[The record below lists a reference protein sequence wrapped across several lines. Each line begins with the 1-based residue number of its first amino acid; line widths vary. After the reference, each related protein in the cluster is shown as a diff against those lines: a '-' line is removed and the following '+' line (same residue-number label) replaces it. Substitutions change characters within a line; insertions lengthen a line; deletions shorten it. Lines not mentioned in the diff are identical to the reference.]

1 MSSFF
6 HKPIQKWV
14 YFFGLIIAGESIYM
28 LPYMRKTFQTS
39 MEEVFLISNTE
50 IGLLNSMFGILA
62 IICYFPS
69 GKIADRFS
77 IKKLLLFSL
86 VSTGIGGLAML
97 IFQSFTGLLIIHAF
111 WGITSILT
119 FWAAL
124 IKATRKWGE
133 LIEQGKSFG
142 LLDAGRGA
150 VAAIIA
156 SIATYSFTLAESN
169 DLSLYNVIL
178 VYSLAPIFAAIII
191 GFSMKNEDDI
201 PRESSKSIDKLSLQN
216 LLKYKKVWAFAGIIF
231 CAYSL
236 YLGSFDLPAYAEKTF
251 DISKSNAAI
260 IGTIRDWLRPIMALL
275 AGILA
280 DKFTGVKTIFAAF
293 FILLICYSSIG
304 YLSDNNSVYIFWL
317 QLVGIASAAFALRGI
332 YFALLEE
339 LEFPISDTGKVVGF
353 VSFIGF
359 TPDAFIHLV
368 SGAFV
373 DAHEG
378 QEGYVDFFLLLAGVA
393 LIGMLITFYLI
404 KHQSDKWKSADT

>member
-1 MSSFF
+1 MSIFF
-6 HKPIQKWV
+6 QKPIQQWI

-28 LPYMRKTFQTS
+28 LPFMRKTFQTS
-39 MEEVFLISNTE
+39 MEEVFLINSTE
-50 IGLLNSMFGILA
+50 IGILNSMFGILA
-62 IICYFPS
+62 VICYFPS
-69 GKIADRFS
+69 GKVADRFS
-77 IKKLLLFSL
+77 LKKLLLFSL

-97 IFQSFTGLLIIHAF
+97 VVQSFAGLLIIHAF

-124 IKATRKWGE
+124 IKATRNWGN
-133 LIEQGKSFG
+133 LGDQGKSFG

-191 GFSMKNEDDI
+191 GLSMKNIDDA
-201 PRESSKSIDKLSLQN
+201 PNESSKSTEKISSQKILRDR
-216 LLKYKKVWAFAGIIF
+216 KVWAFAGIIF
-231 CAYSL
+231 CAYTL
-236 YLGSFDLPAYAEKTF
+236 YVGSFDLPAYAEKTF
-251 DISKSNAAI
+251 DINKSNAAI
-260 IGTIRDWLRPIMALL
+260 IGTIRDWLRPVMALL

-280 DKFTGVKTIFAAF
+280 DKFTGTKTIFAAF
-293 FILLICYSSIG
+293 FILLISYSSLG
-304 YLSDNNSVYIFWL
+304 YLSDNNSIYIFWL

-359 TPDAFIHLV
+359 MPDAFIHLV

-373 DAHEG
+373 DASEAE
-378 QEGYVDFFLLLAGVA
+378 QGYANFFLLLAGVA
-393 LIGMLITFYLI
+393 LMGLLITYYLI
-404 KHQSDKWKSADT
+404 RYQSDKWRSVDT

>member
-1 MSSFF
+1 MSNFF
-6 HKPIQKWV
+6 QKSIQKWI

-39 MEEVFLISNTE
+39 MEEVFLISSTE
-50 IGLLNSMFGILA
+50 IGILNSMFGILA

-69 GKIADRFS
+69 GKVADRFS
-77 IKKLLLFSL
+77 IKNLLIFSL
-86 VSTGIGGLAML
+86 VSTGIGGLGML
-97 IFQSFTGLLIIHAF
+97 VFQSFLGLLIIHAF

-119 FWAAL
+119 FWSAL
-124 IKATRKWGE
+124 IKATRNWGNQGD
-133 LIEQGKSFG
+133 QGKSFG

-150 VAAIIA
+150 IAAIIA
-156 SIATYSFTLAESN
+156 SIATYSFTLAEST
-169 DLSLYNVIL
+169 DVSLYNVIL
-178 VYSLAPIFAAIII
+178 VYSLAPILAAVII

-216 LLKYKKVWAFAGIIF
+216 LLKNKKVWAFAGIIF
-231 CAYSL
+231 CAYAL

-280 DKFTGVKTIFAAF
+280 DKFTGVRTIFGS
-293 FILLICYSSIG
+293 FIVLLICYGSIG
-304 YLSDNNSVYIFWL
+304 FLNDSNTIYLFWL
-317 QLVGIASAAFALRGI
+317 QLVGIASAVFGLRGI

-339 LEFPISDTGKVVGF
+339 LEFPIADTGKVVGL

-359 TPDAFIHLV
+359 TPDIFIHLV

-378 QEGYVDFFLLLAGVA
+378 QQGYTYFFLLLASVA
-393 LIGMLITFYLI
+393 LIGLLITYYLI
-404 KHQSDKWKSADT
+404 RHQLDKSQSTDK